1 MLSVLFP
8 WLPTVAD
15 RRLRTL
21 VAPLVLSLAACRG
34 DADFSDAAP
43 TPVTL
48 SAEDYRQEIQTIDRL
63 VFEER
68 PLGPDRYQSLAARL
82 EELAKRIKASSHSRF
97 IAIESLELRRLAAGT
112 RDLPSDA
119 PRTPLRNEWMRIRN
133 NLFDDRS
140 WFARSA
146 ADLEPPPGGPTPGVR

>member
-1 MLSVLFP
+1 
-8 WLPTVAD
+8 
-15 RRLRTL
+15 
-21 VAPLVLSLAACRG
+21 LVLSLAACRG

-48 SAEDYRQEIQTIDRL
+48 SAEDYEREIREIDRL

-68 PLGPDRYQSLAARL
+68 PLGPDRRESLAAKL
-82 EELAKRIKASSHSRF
+82 EELAKRVKASSDSRF
-97 IAIESLELRRLAAGT
+97 IAIEALEIRRLAAGT
-112 RDLPSDA
+112 RNLPSDA
-119 PRTPLRNEWMRIRN
+119 PRTSLHNEWMRIRN

-146 ADLEPPPGGPTPGVR
+146 ADLEPPPGGPTPGLP